1 MERFEFDLHFCTVH
15 ECIFFFYFLFGLCV
29 VGKKEEQIRRRHNE
43 LAKRKNTSIY
53 GFSHSVFFLQTLE
66 VVGGKVGW
74 LDNCFGRVG
83 VWIGG
88 WLGCLGG
95 WESAVSSSRAGRD
108 GWYWHDHGVRELDK
122 KGG

>member
-1 MERFEFDLHFCTVH
+1 MNSI
-15 ECIFFFYFLFGLCV
+15 CIFVQFMSVFFFFYFLFGLCV